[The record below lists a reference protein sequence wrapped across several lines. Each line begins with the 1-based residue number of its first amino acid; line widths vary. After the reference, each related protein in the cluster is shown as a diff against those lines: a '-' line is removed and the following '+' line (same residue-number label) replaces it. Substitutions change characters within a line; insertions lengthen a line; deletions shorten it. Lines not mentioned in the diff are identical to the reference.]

1 MAEEGEYSNHYD
13 TLRPMGKGAF
23 GFVRMAQRRDDGT
36 AVRASVHEYRPI
48 LTLYSR
54 KSLIRTSVIRT
65 SVIRIFT
72 YLNPQNNDIHRY
84 FAMRGKVLYFVYKL
98 YCFTDSTIQLSENP
112 LVLACLDK

>member
-36 AVRASVHEYRPI
+36 VVRESVHEYRPI

-54 KSLIRTSVIRT
+54 KSLIQT

-72 YLNPQNNDIHRY
+72 YPNPQIMVFIDILVCIKW
-84 FAMRGKVLYFVYKL
+84 KVLCFVYKL
-98 YCFTDSTIQLSENP
+98 YCFTYLNISVI
-112 LVLACLDK
+112 